1 MEKIKIIKHSKLLY
15 DRDKKLYYRVI
26 NHTSS
31 PRWNKT
37 YEFEIQD
44 YGVNHN
50 LLTFSVFDS
59 DPLGADELIA
69 TQVIP
74 ITYFDNKQKFGKEE
88 DLWIELSSISSYEKE
103 DKILFVT
110 NENIF
115 MELGNTN
122 FGDNIITNNKQK
134 LGNQS
139 KTSIYYML

>member
-1 MEKIKIIKHSKLLY
+1 MEKIKTIEHSKLLN
-15 DRDKKLYYRVI
+15 DNNDNLFYRVI

-44 YGVNHN
+44 DGVNHN

-74 ITYFDNKQKFGKEE
+74 ITYFYNTQKIGKEE

-110 NENIF
+110 NENIY

-122 FGDNIITNNKQK
+122 FGDNIITDNMQK
-134 LGNQS
+134 LENQS
-139 KTSIYYML
+139 KNT